1 MNPGL
6 LPDKW
11 RHKMLDYFSMLDEA
25 KAHQVELAR
34 EFESIRIRIE
44 ALHSRKSNS
53 LATKLLTLL
62 ASLI

>member
-6 LPDKW
+6 FPDKW

-25 KAHQVELAR
+25 KARQVELAH
-34 EFESIRIRIE
+34 EFESIRIRKE
-44 ALHSRKSNS
+44 ALRSRRSNS
-53 LATKLLTLL
+53 LATKVLTLL